1 MLYPDSQGFGQAC
14 LDWFIWQQNSQCIVC
29 GIKPPARAQ
38 KRQERSMKVS
48 TRYLTVIAL
57 AFMFVLPTVAIAGD
71 GVSSVNKSIHLGE
84 NSSSGN
90 IDSVNGSIR
99 IGASSVVKSIESV
112 NGSINLETEVRVEK
126 GIEAV
131 NGSITLEPGCEVDGN
146 VETVNGAIRLHNT
159 SVSGDIDT
167 VNGGIR
173 LLEGTEVVGNVFVR
187 KPGGWNNNRRKPV
200 KVEIGENVQVH
211 GDLIFEQAVELK
223 IHDSA
228 SVGEIIG
235 DEVTIVGS

>member
-1 MLYPDSQGFGQAC
+1 MNFS
-14 LDWFIWQQNSQCIVC
+14 S
-29 GIKPPARAQ
+29 
-38 KRQERSMKVS
+38 
-48 TRYLTVIAL
+48 RYLIIIAL
-57 AFMFVLPTVAIAGD
+57 AFMVILPVVATAG
-71 GVSSVNKSIHLGE
+71 GSVSTVNKSIRIDE
-84 NSSSGN
+84 NSTTGN
-90 IDSVNGSIR
+90 VDSVNGSIR
-99 IGASSVVKSIESV
+99 IGANSVVKSVDSV
-112 NGSINLETEVRVEK
+112 NGSINLANEVRVEN

-131 NGSITLEPGCEVDGN
+131 NGSVTLEPGCEVDGN
-146 VETVNGAIRLHNT
+146 VETVNGSIRLQDT
-159 SVSGDIDT
+159 AVSGDVDT

-173 LLEGTEVVGNVFVR
+173 LLNGTEVVGNVLVR
-187 KPGGWNNNRRKPV
+187 KPNGWSNKRRNPV